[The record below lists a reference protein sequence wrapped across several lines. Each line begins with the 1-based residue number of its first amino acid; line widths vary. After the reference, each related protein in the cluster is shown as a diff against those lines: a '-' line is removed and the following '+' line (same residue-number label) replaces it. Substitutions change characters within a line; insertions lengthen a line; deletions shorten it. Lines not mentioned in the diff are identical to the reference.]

1 LTQAADPSRLDGDV
15 IATMLGVMS
24 QLVESN
30 RALVEL
36 VASLQGDVLDL
47 VEARDRWPAEVREEA
62 AALRGEAEQAVQHAH
77 RLIAEAEAIAR
88 RSDAA

>member
-1 LTQAADPSRLDGDV
+1 
-15 IATMLGVMS
+15 MLGVMS

-36 VASLQGDVLDL
+36 VAALQGDVL
-47 VEARDRWPAEVREEA
+47 EGA

-77 RLIAEAEAIAR
+77 RLMAEAQAIAR
-88 RSDAA
+88 RGAGAP